1 MSATAMTIRMVCT
14 MKEVKRVPRRRAPV
28 RRVTFEKISAPMKNE
43 AIEVRDLSQPQALLV
58 GWPEA
63 PRPRKMVFP
72 TLR

>member
-1 MSATAMTIRMVCT
+1 
-14 MKEVKRVPRRRAPV
+14 MKEMKRVLRRRAPV

-43 AIEVRDLSQPQALLV
+43 TMEVSDLSQPQGLLV

-72 TLR
+72 VLR